1 MSSDTLERTLSLRDS
16 WEERSLTEWL
26 DLKGRVEEEK
36 FRKLSAD
43 LERRRTRKFLKYEE
57 EERKIVQELNNLQ
70 RERLRFEREKQ
81 LRQRNSFSTSRERRR
96 SICVENKSLAE
107 VGTKLP
113 VNDKSFGAS
122 ASLAFDPT
130 IRKSSRRQRRS
141 SKQQLT
147 NYGSLKKA
155 SKDLSTSPV
164 FPYIEEDDVQR
175 FHKHCKSA
183 SRSECRRWG
192 AAWFYAKKEQD
203 LAEDEKR
210 RWTSL
215 LLKFEKEKMR
225 VLGEKGVVFMDD
237 RLDGKCLLDNK
248 NKFGRKTSNEKDN
261 EQCFDG
267 AKYISFSLYQ
277 GKDNANNSSENVEL
291 SKKDKLT
298 FHKAFGR
305 VPTERVD
312 LADEKNATFH
322 KAHGVLLEEKENNA
336 SSVLRPVPTTDLL
349 REGQKSRGEE
359 AHETPDNGSVDCK
372 SNKSLLNG
380 AGKNDSLKRYKG
392 IRINAT
398 EGREVYNGNV
408 LPRMPA
414 IPELQVDES
423 MQFNS
428 SSEKMKNFP
437 KRKSSVFLP
446 SLANN

>member
-1 MSSDTLERTLSLRDS
+1 MSSDTLEFTLSLGDS
-16 WEERSLTEWL
+16 REERSLTEWL

-43 LERRRTRKFLKYEE
+43 LERRRTWKFLKHAE

-96 SICVENKSLAE
+96 SICMENESLTE

-130 IRKSSRRQRRS
+130 IAKSSRRQKRS

-147 NYGSLKKA
+147 NYRSLRKA
-155 SKDLSTSPV
+155 SKDLSTSNV

-203 LAEDEKR
+203 LAEDGKR

-225 VLGEKGVVFMDD
+225 VLGEKGVAFLDD
-237 RLDGKCLLDNK
+237 GLNGKCLMDDK
-248 NKFGRKTSNEKDN
+248 KKFGRKTSNERDN
-261 EQCFDG
+261 G
-267 AKYISFSLYQ
+267 AKYLSSSIYQ
-277 GKDNANNSSENVEL
+277 GKDSANNSSENFEL
-291 SKKDKLT
+291 SKNDKLT

-305 VPTERVD
+305 VSAERVD
-312 LADEKNATFH
+312 LADEENSTFH
-322 KAHGVLLEEKENNA
+322 KAHSVLREEKEKSA
-336 SSVLRPVPTTDLL
+336 SSVLRPAPMTDFLK
-349 REGQKSRGEE
+349 EDQKSRRGEV
-359 AHETPDNGSVDCK
+359 HETPDNGPVDCK
-372 SNKSLLNG
+372 SNESLLKG
-380 AGKNDSLKRYKG
+380 AGKNNSLKRSKR
-392 IRINAT
+392 IRIHAT
-398 EGREVYNGNV
+398 EGREDYNGNV

-423 MQFNS
+423 SSNS
-428 SSEKMKNFP
+428 SSEKINNLP
-437 KRKSSVFLP
+437 RRKRSVFLP

>member
-1 MSSDTLERTLSLRDS
+1 MSSDTLERTLSLGDS
-16 WEERSLTEWL
+16 REERSLTEWL

-36 FRKLSAD
+36 FHKLSAD
-43 LERRRTRKFLKYEE
+43 LERRRTWKFLKHAEE
-57 EERKIVQELNNLQ
+57 KRKIVLELNNLQ

-96 SICVENKSLAE
+96 SICMENKSLAE

-130 IRKSSRRQRRS
+130 ITKSPRRQRRS

-147 NYGSLKKA
+147 NYRSLRKA
-155 SKDLSTSPV
+155 SKDLSTSNV
-164 FPYIEEDDVQR
+164 FPNIEEDDVQR

-203 LAEDEKR
+203 LAEDGKR

-225 VLGEKGVVFMDD
+225 VLGEKGVAFLDD
-237 RLDGKCLLDNK
+237 GLDGKCLMDDK
-248 NKFGRKTSNEKDN
+248 NKFSRKTSNEKDN
-261 EQCFDG
+261 EQSFDG
-267 AKYISFSLYQ
+267 AKYLSSSIYQ
-277 GKDNANNSSENVEL
+277 GKDSANNSSENFEL

-305 VPTERVD
+305 VSTERVD
-312 LADEKNATFH
+312 FADEENSTFH
-322 KAHGVLLEEKENNA
+322 KAHGVLLEENENSA
-336 SSVLRPVPTTDLL
+336 SSVLRPAPTTDFLK
-349 REGQKSRGEE
+349 EDQKPRGGEV
-359 AHETPDNGSVDCK
+359 HETADNDPVDCK
-372 SNKSLLNG
+372 SNKSLLKG
-380 AGKNDSLKRYKG
+380 AGKNNSLKRSKR
-392 IRINAT
+392 IRIHAT
-398 EGREVYNGNV
+398 EGREDYNGNV

-423 MQFNS
+423 SSNS
-428 SSEKMKNFP
+428 SIEKMNNLP
-437 KRKSSVFLP
+437 RRKRGVFLP

>member
-1 MSSDTLERTLSLRDS
+1 MSSDTLESTLSLGDS
-16 WEERSLTEWL
+16 REERSLTEWL

-43 LERRRTRKFLKYEE
+43 LERRRTWKFLKHAV
-57 EERKIVQELNNLQ
+57 EERKIVQELHNLQ

-96 SICVENKSLAE
+96 SICMEKKSLAE

-130 IRKSSRRQRRS
+130 IRKSSRRQRS
-141 SKQQLT
+141 SKQLT
-147 NYGSLKKA
+147 NYRSLRKA
-155 SKDLSTSPV
+155 SKDLSTSSV

-203 LAEDEKR
+203 LAEDGKR

-225 VLGEKGVVFMDD
+225 VLGEKGVAFLDD
-237 RLDGKCLLDNK
+237 GLDGKCLMDDK

-261 EQCFDG
+261 EQSFNG
-267 AKYISFSLYQ
+267 AKCLSSSLYQ
-277 GKDNANNSSENVEL
+277 GKDSADNSSENFEL

-305 VPTERVD
+305 VSAEKVD
-312 LADEKNATFH
+312 LADEENSTVH
-322 KAHGVLLEEKENNA
+322 KAHSVLLEEKENSA
-336 SSVLRPVPTTDLL
+336 SSVLRPAPTTDLL
-349 REGQKSRGEE
+349 KEDQKSRRGEV
-359 AHETPDNGSVDCK
+359 HETPDNGPVDCK
-372 SNKSLLNG
+372 SNKSLLKG
-380 AGKNDSLKRYKG
+380 AGKNNSLKRSKR
-392 IRINAT
+392 IRIHAT
-398 EGREVYNGNV
+398 EGREDYNGNV

-414 IPELQVDES
+414 IPELQVDEGS
-423 MQFNS
+423 SNS
-428 SSEKMKNFP
+428 SSQKMNNLP
-437 KRKSSVFLP
+437 RRKRSVFLP

>member
-1 MSSDTLERTLSLRDS
+1 MSSDTLERTLSLGDS
-16 WEERSLTEWL
+16 REERRLAEWL

-43 LERRRTRKFLKYEE
+43 LERRRTWKFLKHAE
-57 EERKIVQELNNLQ
+57 EERKIVLELNNLQ

-96 SICVENKSLAE
+96 SICMENKSLAE

-130 IRKSSRRQRRS
+130 TGKSSRRQRRS
-141 SKQQLT
+141 TKQQLT
-147 NYGSLKKA
+147 NYRSLRKA
-155 SKDLSTSPV
+155 SKDLSTSSV

-192 AAWFYAKKEQD
+192 AAWFYAKNEQD
-203 LAEDEKR
+203 LAEDGKR

-225 VLGEKGVVFMDD
+225 VLGEKGVAFMDD
-237 RLDGKCLLDNK
+237 GLDGKCLMDDK

-261 EQCFDG
+261 EQSFDG
-267 AKYISFSLYQ
+267 AKYLSSSLYQ
-277 GKDNANNSSENVEL
+277 GKDSANNSSEKFEL

-298 FHKAFGR
+298 FHEAFGR
-305 VPTERVD
+305 VSKERVD
-312 LADEKNATFH
+312 LADEENSTFH
-322 KAHGVLLEEKENNA
+322 KAHSVLLDEKENSA
-336 SSVLRPVPTTDLL
+336 SSVLRPAPTTDLL
-349 REGQKSRGEE
+349 KEDQKSRREE
-359 AHETPDNGSVDCK
+359 INETPDNGPVDCK
-372 SNKSLLNG
+372 SNKSLLKG
-380 AGKNDSLKRYKG
+380 AGKNNSLKRSKR
-392 IRINAT
+392 IRIHAT
-398 EGREVYNGNV
+398 EGREDYNGNV

-414 IPELQVDES
+414 IPELQVDEGTS
-423 MQFNS
+423 NS
-428 SSEKMKNFP
+428 SSQKMNNLP
-437 KRKSSVFLP
+437 RRKRSVFLP